1 MGMIECTSGA
11 SLWRGYDYY
20 KENKVKNL
28 IETSPG
34 IFSANVEGNSD
45 KPYIVEIDVA
55 HPRKSKCNCPHAD
68 GKRIVCKH
76 MMAVYFTAFPEEA
89 QRIYNEAIAYQEEE
103 EKHAEELYEKVRQYV
118 WKMKKSESQQALLEL
133 LFDGPEWQ
141 FDRFVRE
148 HNLEDD
154 YY

>member
-11 SLWRGYDYY
+11 SLWRGYDNY

-76 MMAVYFTAFPEEA
+76 MMAVYFAVFPEEA
-89 QRIYNEAIAYQEEE
+89 QRIYNEAIEYQEQED
-103 EKHAEELYEKVRQYV
+103 KRAEELYEKVRQHV
-118 WKMKKSESQQALLEL
+118 WKMKKNEAQQALLEL
-133 LFDGPEWQ
+133 IFDGPEWQ

>member
-1 MGMIECTSGA
+1 MGMIECTSGT

-20 KENKVKNL
+20 KENKVENL

-76 MMAVYFTAFPEEA
+76 MMAVYFAVFPEEA
-89 QRIYNEAIAYQEEE
+89 QRIYNEAIEYQEQED
-103 EKHAEELYEKVRQYV
+103 KRAEELYEKVRQHV
-118 WKMKKSESQQALLEL
+118 WKMKKNEAQQALLEL
-133 LFDGPEWQ
+133 IFDGPEWQ

>member
-1 MGMIECTSGA
+1 MGLIECTSGA

-20 KENKVKNL
+20 KGNKVKNL
-28 IETSPG
+28 HKINDTQYVADVVGTMNE
-34 IFSANVEGNSD
+34 
-45 KPYIVEIDVA
+45 PYKVLIDVA
-55 HPRKSKCNCPHAD
+55 HPRTSKCNCPHAD

-76 MMAVYFTAFPEEA
+76 MVAVYFAAFPKEA
-89 QRIYNEAIAYQEEE
+89 QRIYNEMIAYQEEE
-103 EKHAEELYEKVRQYV
+103 EKREEELTDRICQYV
-118 WKMKKSESQQALLEL
+118 WKMKKSEAQQALLEL

-148 HNLEDD
+148 HDLEDD

>member
-1 MGMIECTSGA
+1 MGLLDCASGA
-11 SLWRGYDYY
+11 SVWRGYDYF
-20 KENKVKNL
+20 KEEKVTD
-28 IETSPG
+28 IEQIGPE
-34 IFSANVEGNSD
+34 IFAAKVSGNSST
-45 KPYIVEIDVA
+45 PYSVELNLN

-68 GKRIVCKH
+68 GKHIVCKH

-89 QRIYNEAIAYQEEE
+89 QRIYDEAMTYQEQA

-118 WKMKKSESQQALLEL
+118 RKLKKSEAQQALLEL

-148 HNLEDD
+148 HDLEDN

>member
-76 MMAVYFTAFPEEA
+76 MMAVYFAVFPEEA
-89 QRIYNEAIAYQEEE
+89 QRIYNEAIEYQEQED
-103 EKHAEELYEKVRQYV
+103 KRAEELYEKVRQHV
-118 WKMKKSESQQALLEL
+118 WKMKKNEAQQALLEL

>member
-1 MGMIECTSGA
+1 MIECTSGA

-45 KPYIVEIDVA
+45 KPYIVEIDIA

-76 MMAVYFTAFPEEA
+76 MMAVYFAVFPEEA
-89 QRIYNEAIAYQEEE
+89 QRIYNEAIEYQEQED
-103 EKHAEELYEKVRQYV
+103 KRAEELYEKVRQHV
-118 WKMKKSESQQALLEL
+118 WKMKKNEAQQALLEL
-133 LFDGPEWQ
+133 IFDGPEWQ

>member
-45 KPYIVEIDVA
+45 KPYIVEIDVS

>member
-20 KENKVKNL
+20 KENKVRNL
-28 IETSPG
+28 IETSSG
-34 IFSANVEGNSD
+34 IFTAEVNGTSAE
-45 KPYIVEIDVA
+45 PYVVEIDIA
-55 HPRKSKCNCPHAD
+55 HPRKSKCNCPHAN

-76 MMAVYFTAFPEEA
+76 MMAVYFAAFPEEA
-89 QRIYNEAIAYQEEE
+89 EQIYNEAIAYQEEE
-103 EKHAEELYEKVRQYV
+103 EKHTEELYEKIRQYV
-118 WKMKKSESQQALLEL
+118 CKMKKSEAQQALLEL
-133 LFDGPEWQ
+133 LFDGTEWQ

>member
-1 MGMIECTSGA
+1 MGLIECTSGA

-20 KENKVKNL
+20 KDNKVKNL

-34 IFSANVEGNSD
+34 LFTADVEGNSD
-45 KPYIVEIDVA
+45 EPYIVEIDIA

-89 QRIYNEAIAYQEEE
+89 QRIYNEAMAYQDQAD
-103 EKHAEELYEKVRQYV
+103 KRAEELYEKVRQCV
-118 WKMKKSESQQALLEL
+118 WKMKKSETQQALLEV

-148 HNLEDD
+148 HDLEDD

>member
-1 MGMIECTSGA
+1 MGMIECTSGT
-11 SLWRGYDYY
+11 SLWHGYDYY

-76 MMAVYFTAFPEEA
+76 MVAVYFAAFPEEA
-89 QRIYNEAIAYQEEE
+89 QRIYNEAIEYQEQED
-103 EKHAEELYEKVRQYV
+103 KRAEELYEKVRQHV
-118 WKMKKSESQQALLEL
+118 WKMKKNEAQQALLEL

-148 HNLEDD
+148 HNLEDN

>member
-1 MGMIECTSGA
+1 MGLIECTSGA

-28 IETSPG
+28 QKINETQYVADVVG
-34 IFSANVEGNSD
+34 TMNE
-45 KPYIVEIDVA
+45 PYKVLIDVA
-55 HPRKSKCNCPHAD
+55 HPRTSKCNCPHAD

-76 MMAVYFTAFPEEA
+76 MMAAYFVAFPKEA
-89 QRIYNEAIAYQEEE
+89 QRIYDERIVHQEEE
-103 EKHAEELYEKVRQYV
+103 EKREEVLTDRICQYV
-118 WKMKKSESQQALLEL
+118 WQMKKSEVQQALLEL

-141 FDRFVRE
+141 FDKFIRE
-148 HNLEDD
+148 HDLEDD

>member
-34 IFSANVEGNSD
+34 IFFANVEGNSD
-45 KPYIVEIDVA
+45 KPYIVAIDVA

-76 MMAVYFTAFPEEA
+76 MMAVYFAVFPEEA
-89 QRIYNEAIAYQEEE
+89 QRIYDEAIEYQEQED
-103 EKHAEELYEKVRQYV
+103 KRAEELYEKVRQHV
-118 WKMKKSESQQALLEL
+118 WKMKKSEAQQALLEL

-148 HNLEDD
+148 HDLEDN

>member
-1 MGMIECTSGA
+1 MGLIECTSGA

-34 IFSANVEGNSD
+34 LFTADVEGNSD
-45 KPYIVEIDVA
+45 EPYVVEIDIA

-89 QRIYNEAIAYQEEE
+89 QRIYDEAMTYQEQA

-118 WKMKKSESQQALLEL
+118 RKLKKSEAQQALLEL

-148 HNLEDD
+148 HDLEDD

>member
-1 MGMIECTSGA
+1 MGLIECTSGA

-45 KPYIVEIDVA
+45 KPYIVEIDIA

-76 MMAVYFTAFPEEA
+76 MMAVYFAVFPEEA
-89 QRIYNEAIAYQEEE
+89 QRIYNEAIEYQEQED
-103 EKHAEELYEKVRQYV
+103 KRAEELYEKVRQHV
-118 WKMKKSESQQALLEL
+118 WKMKKNEAQQALLEL

>member
-68 GKRIVCKH
+68 GKRVVCKH
-76 MMAVYFTAFPEEA
+76 MMAVYFAVFPEEA
-89 QRIYNEAIAYQEEE
+89 QRIYNEAIEYQEQED
-103 EKHAEELYEKVRQYV
+103 KRAEELYEKVRQHV
-118 WKMKKSESQQALLEL
+118 WEMKKNEAQQALLEL

>member
-1 MGMIECTSGA
+1 M
-11 SLWRGYDYY
+11 LWRGYDYY

-45 KPYIVEIDVA
+45 KPYIVEIDIA

-76 MMAVYFTAFPEEA
+76 MMAVYFAVFPEEA
-89 QRIYNEAIAYQEEE
+89 QRIYNEAIEYQEQED
-103 EKHAEELYEKVRQYV
+103 KRAEELYEKVRQHV
-118 WKMKKSESQQALLEL
+118 WKMKKNEAQQALLEL
-133 LFDGPEWQ
+133 IFDGPEWQ

-148 HNLEDD
+148 HDLEDD

>member
-34 IFSANVEGNSD
+34 IFTADVKGTSD
-45 KPYIVEIDVA
+45 EPYVVEIDIA

-76 MMAVYFTAFPEEA
+76 MMAVYFTAYPEEA
-89 QRIYNEAIAYQEEE
+89 QRIYNEAIEYQEQED
-103 EKHAEELYEKVRQYV
+103 KRAEELYEKVRQHV
-118 WKMKKSESQQALLEL
+118 WKMKKNEAQQALLEL

-148 HNLEDD
+148 HDLEDN

>member
-76 MMAVYFTAFPEEA
+76 MMAVYFAVFPEEA
-89 QRIYNEAIAYQEEE
+89 QRIYNEAIEYQEQED
-103 EKHAEELYEKVRQYV
+103 KRAEELYEKVRQHV
-118 WKMKKSESQQALLEL
+118 WKMKKNEAQQALLEL

-148 HNLEDD
+148 HDLEDN

>member
-1 MGMIECTSGA
+1 MGMIECTNGA

-76 MMAVYFTAFPEEA
+76 MMAVYFTSFPEEA

-103 EKHAEELYEKVRQYV
+103 EKREEELYEKVRQYV
-118 WKMKKSESQQALLEL
+118 YKMKKSEAQQALFEL
-133 LFDGPEWQ
+133 LFDGSEWQ
-141 FDRFVRE
+141 FDRFVKE

>member
-28 IETSPG
+28 IETSSG
-34 IFSANVEGNSD
+34 LFTADVEGNSD
-45 KPYIVEIDVA
+45 EPYVVEIDIA

-76 MMAVYFTAFPEEA
+76 MMAVYFAAFPEEA
-89 QRIYNEAIAYQEEE
+89 QRIYNEALAYQEQAD
-103 EKHAEELYEKVRQYV
+103 KRAEELYERVRQHV
-118 WKMKKSESQQALLEL
+118 WKMRKNEVQQALLEL

-141 FDRFVRE
+141 FDRFIRE
-148 HNLEDD
+148 HDLDD
-154 YY
+154 NYY

>member
-76 MMAVYFTAFPEEA
+76 MMAVYFAAFPEEA
-89 QRIYNEAIAYQEEE
+89 QRIYNEAIEYQEQED
-103 EKHAEELYEKVRQYV
+103 KRAEELYEKVRQHV
-118 WKMKKSESQQALLEL
+118 WEMKKNEAQQALLEL